1 MDQICF
7 FCFYRR
13 FFMNRDRIIIRT
25 SVIGILANVFLAAF
39 KAAVGLLTNSIAI
52 ILDAVNN
59 LTDVLSSLIT
69 IIGTRLS
76 EKEADRE
83 HPFGH
88 GRIEYL
94 AALVTASSYS
104 TPALM
109 PCGTPLLCWP
119 RWYSSSG
126 CGTASARSGPPTGRR
141 CCSW

>member
-1 MDQICF
+1 MITD
-7 FCFYRR
+7 
-13 FFMNRDRIIIRT
+13 
-25 SVIGILANVFLAAF
+25 G
-39 KAAVGLLTNSIAI
+39 
-52 ILDAVNN
+52 VNN
-59 LTDVLSSLIT
+59 ITDALSFLIT

-109 PCGTPLLCWP
+109 PCGTPLSC
-119 RWYSSSG
+119 
-126 CGTASARSGPPTGRR
+126 
-141 CCSW
+141 